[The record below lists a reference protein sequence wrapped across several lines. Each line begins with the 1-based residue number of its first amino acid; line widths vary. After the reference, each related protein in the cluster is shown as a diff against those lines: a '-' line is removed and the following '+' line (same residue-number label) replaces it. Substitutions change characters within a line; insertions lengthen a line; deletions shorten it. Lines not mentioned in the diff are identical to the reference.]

1 MERDKLIP
9 GNILFS
15 DHSSLYTT
23 DGNNIT
29 VVHDFNANGHGTI
42 FGFVQTSKNELI
54 TVDPYNNCLRVFNR
68 LQDIVYKFAGDCK
81 KYGFR
86 DGTDALFSR
95 PQSVI
100 QDNQTPCLLYVT
112 DYYNA
117 AVRMITKSQIPFV
130 NTLTKTSPNSL
141 YRRHMYTGI
150 TQDYSGQYL
159 YILYRD
165 GLERYDLSK
174 NISIDILSSN
184 TRYTNSAAIYDN
196 DIGYLS
202 SIILQD
208 ELIIISD
215 TNRHA
220 LFVVNVSMGK
230 YSTSLVCTGVAGH
243 LSGNSSF
250 CQLYM
255 PFGLLKMD
263 GDIYVGEKGVISIL
277 TGNLIKS
284 IYSLIGS

>member
-1 MERDKLIP
+1 MEKDQLIP

-29 VVHDFNANGHGTI
+29 VVHDFSANGHGTI
-42 FGFVQTSKNELI
+42 LGFAQTSKFEII
-54 TVDPYNNCLRVFNR
+54 TVDPYDSCLRVFNR
-68 LQDIVYKFAGDCK
+68 LQYTVYKFAGNCK
-81 KYGFR
+81 KEGYR
-86 DGTDALFSR
+86 DGTDALFSW

-117 AVRMITKSQIPFV
+117 AVRMITKSQLPFV

-150 TQDYSGQYL
+150 IQDYSGQYL
-159 YILYRD
+159 CILYMN
-165 GLERYDLSK
+165 GLERFDLSR
-174 NISIDILSSN
+174 NISVNILSRN
-184 TRYTNSAAIYDN
+184 TRFTNSAAIYDN
-196 DIGYLS
+196 DIGYLG
-202 SIILQD
+202 SIILH
-208 ELIIISD
+208 EGLIIISD

-220 LFVVNVSMGK
+220 LVVINVSMGT

-277 TGNLIKS
+277 
-284 IYSLIGS
+284 